1 MVVGESGGVIK
12 IIAPKVDADRKTG
25 GVKEKGSKAHRNAEA
40 SSSQVVGDKV
50 ELSPTVKDVITE
62 NRLAAQNGLE
72 DFEAANQLLNE
83 TIALIKEGADKKT
96 VGETSFLLMNPK
108 KTVEILE
115 SRLRAR

>member
-12 IIAPKVDADRKTG
+12 IIAPKVDAERKTG

-83 TIALIKEGADKKT
+83 TIALIKESGAS
-96 VGETSFLLMNPK
+96 VGEVHSGPFSNS
-108 KTVEILE
+108 ILTIV
-115 SRLRAR
+115 SV